1 VIALVFFAV
10 GDTFTHLRLLPD
22 LVHLN
27 FTLFVVCV
35 APTLEHLPPEVAA
48 STGNAVMR
56 AAPIAKIATRRIW
69 RPISDTIIPM
79 NNHPWN
85 KSFEW
90 QNHTATSGV
99 LSQAQID
106 QFDRDG
112 YVVVNDIFSADE
124 LRDLVAITDSADA
137 EAVAVLA
144 AQPNERIAISEK
156 GAITFAGQLASKIPE
171 IRRFVKNPTI
181 MAACRD
187 LVGSDVRMYHDQTVY
202 KQIEKPRRF
211 PWHQD
216 NGYLFVEP
224 QHYLTCW
231 ISLNGAT
238 IENGCPQVVTGLHKQ
253 GTMAHYIV
261 PTLGFECF
269 ETPPSTPA
277 IAEVKAGGAVFFSSL
292 TPHLTG
298 PNTSNGVRKAY
309 IVQYAKSD
317 AVVLEG
323 NANDGN
329 PTGSHPITTE
339 PRGLPVLQDGV
350 ICTD

>member
-1 VIALVFFAV
+1 
-10 GDTFTHLRLLPD
+10 
-22 LVHLN
+22 
-27 FTLFVVCV
+27 
-35 APTLEHLPPEVAA
+35 
-48 STGNAVMR
+48 
-56 AAPIAKIATRRIW
+56 
-69 RPISDTIIPM
+69 M

-85 KSFEW
+85 SSFEW

-99 LSQAQID
+99 LTQSQID
-106 QFDRDG
+106 QFDQDG
-112 YVVVNDIFSADE
+112 YVVVNDVFSEDE
-124 LRDLVAITDSADA
+124 LRDLVAITDAADA

-181 MAACRD
+181 MGACRD
-187 LVGSDVRMYHDQTVY
+187 LVGPDVRMYHDQTVY

-231 ISLNGAT
+231 MSLNGAT

-253 GTMAHYIV
+253 GTMSHYIV

-309 IVQYAKSD
+309 IVQYAQSD

-329 PTGSHPITTE
+329 PTGSHPISVE
-339 PRGLPVLQDGV
+339 PRGLAVLQDGV

>member
-1 VIALVFFAV
+1 MSATILLV
-10 GDTFTHLRLLPD
+10 
-22 LVHLN
+22 N
-27 FTLFVVCV
+27 
-35 APTLEHLPPEVAA
+35 
-48 STGNAVMR
+48 
-56 AAPIAKIATRRIW
+56 K
-69 RPISDTIIPM
+69 
-79 NNHPWN
+79 HPWN
-85 KSFEW
+85 TSFEW
-90 QNHTATSGV
+90 QNHQAISGV
-99 LSQAQID
+99 LTQTQID
-106 QFDRDG
+106 QFDQDG
-112 YVVVNDIFSADE
+112 YVVVNDIFTAEE
-124 LRDLVAITDSADA
+124 LRDLVAITDAADA

-181 MAACRD
+181 MGACLD
-187 LVGSDVRMYHDQTVY
+187 LVGPNVRMYHDQTVY

-216 NGYLFVEP
+216 NGYLFVKP

-238 IENGCPQVVTGLHKQ
+238 IENGCPQVVTELHKK
-253 GTMAHYIV
+253 GTMSHYIV
-261 PTLGFECF
+261 PTLGYECF
-269 ETPPSTPA
+269 EDPTKNPV

-309 IVQYAKSD
+309 IVQYAQSD

-323 NANDGN
+323 NDNEGD
-329 PTGSHPITTE
+329 PTGSHPIAIE
-339 PRGLPVLQDGV
+339 PRGLPVLQNGQ
-350 ICTD
+350 ICAD

>member
-1 VIALVFFAV
+1 MPLVFWVRPA
-10 GDTFTHLRLLPD
+10 
-22 LVHLN
+22 LVHL
-27 FTLFVVCV
+27 
-35 APTLEHLPPEVAA
+35 PPAVAA
-48 STGNAVMR
+48 STGTTETSKV
-56 AAPIAKIATRRIW
+56 PISTRPTRRKK
-69 RPISDTIIPM
+69 RLISATILAM

-106 QFDRDG
+106 QFDQDG
-112 YVVVNDIFSADE
+112 YVIVNDIFSADE
-124 LRDLVAITDSADA
+124 LRDLVAITDAADA

-156 GAITFAGQLASKIPE
+156 GAITFAGQLASKIPA

-181 MAACRD
+181 MGACRD
-187 LVGSDVRMYHDQTVY
+187 LVGPDVRMYHDQTVY

-216 NGYLFVEP
+216 NGYLFVNP

-253 GTMAHYIV
+253 GTMSHYIV
-261 PTLGFECF
+261 PTLGYECF

-277 IAEVKAGGAVFFSSL
+277 IAEVRAGGAVFFSSL

-309 IVQYAKSD
+309 IVQYAQSD
-317 AVVLEG
+317 AVVMEG
-323 NANDGN
+323 NANEGS
-329 PTGSHPITTE
+329 PTGSHRIEIE
-339 PRGLPVLQDGV
+339 PRGLPVLQNGV

>member
-1 VIALVFFAV
+1 
-10 GDTFTHLRLLPD
+10 
-22 LVHLN
+22 
-27 FTLFVVCV
+27 
-35 APTLEHLPPEVAA
+35 
-48 STGNAVMR
+48 
-56 AAPIAKIATRRIW
+56 
-69 RPISDTIIPM
+69 M

-85 KSFEW
+85 TSFEW

-106 QFDRDG
+106 QFDQDG

-124 LRDLVAITDSADA
+124 LRELVTITDAADA

-171 IRRFVKNPTI
+171 LRKFVKNPII
-181 MAACRD
+181 MGACRD
-187 LVGSDVRMYHDQTVY
+187 LVGPNVRMYHDQTVY

-216 NGYLFVEP
+216 NGYLFVTP

-238 IENGCPQVVTGLHKQ
+238 IENGCPQVVAGLHKQ
-253 GTMAHYIV
+253 GTMSHYIV

-269 ETPPSTPA
+269 ESPPYAPV
-277 IAEVKAGGAVFFSSL
+277 IAEVTAGGAVFFSSL
-292 TPHLTG
+292 APHLTG

-309 IVQYAKSD
+309 IVQYAQSD

-323 NANDGN
+323 NVNEGS
-329 PTGSHPITTE
+329 PSGSHPIADE
-339 PRGLPVLQDGV
+339 PRGLPVLHDGV
-350 ICTD
+350 ICSD

>member
-1 VIALVFFAV
+1 MSATI
-10 GDTFTHLRLLPD
+10 LP
-22 LVHLN
+22 V
-27 FTLFVVCV
+27 
-35 APTLEHLPPEVAA
+35 
-48 STGNAVMR
+48 
-56 AAPIAKIATRRIW
+56 
-69 RPISDTIIPM
+69 

-85 KSFEW
+85 TSFEW
-90 QNHTATSGV
+90 QNHQATSGV
-99 LSQAQID
+99 LTQEQID
-106 QFDRDG
+106 QFDHDG
-112 YVVVNDIFSADE
+112 YVVVNDIFSLDE
-124 LRDLVAITDSADA
+124 LRDLVAITDAADA

-156 GAITFAGQLASKIPE
+156 GAITFAGQLASKTPE
-171 IRRFVKNPTI
+171 IRKFVKNPTI
-181 MAACRD
+181 MGACRD
-187 LVGSDVRMYHDQTVY
+187 LIGPDVRMYHDQTVY

-216 NGYLFVEP
+216 NGYLFVTP

-238 IENGCPQVVTGLHKQ
+238 IENGCPQVVTELHKH
-253 GTMAHYIV
+253 GTMSHYFV

-269 ETPPSTPA
+269 ETPPKTPV

-309 IVQYAKSD
+309 IVQYAQDD
-317 AVVLEG
+317 AVVMEG
-323 NANDGN
+323 NANEGA
-329 PTGSHPITTE
+329 PTGSHAIATE

-350 ICTD
+350 ICAD